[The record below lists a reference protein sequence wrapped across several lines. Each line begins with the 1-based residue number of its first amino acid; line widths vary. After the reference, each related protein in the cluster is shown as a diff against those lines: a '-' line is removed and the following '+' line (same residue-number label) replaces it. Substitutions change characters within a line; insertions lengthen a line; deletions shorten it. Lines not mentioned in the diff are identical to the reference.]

1 MNHLT
6 NKLESYNKTNTKRF
20 FYNEYEDIK
29 RFKPT
34 SKITNYILAKQAGSF
49 LLFLFYIYI
58 IFYII
63 KFNGTF

>member
-34 SKITNYILAKQAGSF
+34 SKITNYILAK
-49 LLFLFYIYI
+49 
-58 IFYII
+58 
-63 KFNGTF
+63 